1 MKIEITKNKKEFK
14 VFDNDKIVIKGHKL
28 KWYSPE
34 IQFFYNSKTYELKKK
49 NFWGTSFSILES
61 GQPIGDINWSFK
73 TGSKIIL
80 KNKNQIGKQYWLKT
94 EKVGKWYASDRQYI
108 LCENGKTPVLTIHYA
123 LKKWKESLEAEFND
137 KDNADCVLLACAL
150 FVMRRQQSAQNSAA
164 AGGFG

>member
-1 MKIEITKNKKEFK
+1 MKIEIAKNNKEFK
-14 VFDNDKIVIKGHKL
+14 ILDHDKIIIKGRKP

-34 IQFFYNSKTYELKKK
+34 ITFFYNSKTYELKKK
-49 NFWGTSFSILES
+49 GFWATSFSVLES
-61 GQPIGDINWSFK
+61 GHPIGDINWNFK

-80 KNKNQIGKQYWLKT
+80 KNKEYWLKT
-94 EKVGKWYASDRQYI
+94 EKAGKWYASDRQYI

-137 KDNADCVLLACAL
+137 KDHSNYVLLVCAL
-150 FVMRRQQSAQNSAA
+150 FLMRRQQSAQNSAA

>member
-1 MKIEITKNKKEFK
+1 MKIEIAKNNKEFK
-14 VFDNDKIVIKGHKL
+14 ILDNDKIILKGRKP

-49 NFWGTSFSILES
+49 NFWATSFIILES

-80 KNKNQIGKQYWLKT
+80 KDKQYWLKT

-108 LCENGKTPVLTIHYA
+108 LRKNGKTPVLTIHYA
-123 LKKWKESLEAEFND
+123 LKKWKESLEAEFID
-137 KDNADCVLLACAL
+137 KDHANYVLLACAL
-150 FVMRRQQSAQNSAA
+150 FVMKQQQSAQNSAA

>member
-1 MKIEITKNKKEFK
+1 MKIEIAKNNKEFK
-14 VFDNDKIVIKGHKL
+14 IFDHDKIVIKGHKP

-49 NFWGTSFSILES
+49 NFWATSFSILES
-61 GQPIGDINWSFK
+61 GQRIGDINWSFK

-80 KNKNQIGKQYWLKT
+80 KNNNEYWLKT
-94 EKVGKWYASDRQYI
+94 EKAGKWYASDRQYI

-123 LKKWKESLEAEFND
+123 LKKWKESLEAEFKD
-137 KDNADCVLLACAL
+137 KDHANYVLLVCAL
-150 FVMRRQQSAQNSAA
+150 FVMRQQQSAQNSAA